1 MDLVQDVL
9 RGLAEAGSDVY
20 DPDVQMPW
28 DVDRCKYHVHATT
41 ALCARKVAPVSTRSR
56 LEQTATSTAQGLVGD
71 AHAPF
76 VCEPC
81 NKPFPSASA
90 LGGHKAS
97 PGHKKNAKNWSA
109 GAAQ

>member
-1 MDLVQDVL
+1 MDFVQDVL

-41 ALCARKVAPVSTRSR
+41 AQCARKVATVSTALR
-56 LEQTATSTAQGLVGD
+56 LETSVSAGQVGD
-71 AHAPF
+71 ARAHF

>member
-1 MDLVQDVL
+1 MEFVQDVL
-9 RGLAEAGSDVY
+9 RGLAEAGSEVY

-28 DVDRCKYHVHATT
+28 DLDRCRYHVHATT
-41 ALCARKVAPVSTRSR
+41 AQCARKVAPVAAEGR
-56 LEQTATSTAQGLVGD
+56 LNQTTLLTAQVGD
-71 AHAPF
+71 AHAHF

-97 PGHKKNAKNWSA
+97 PGHKKNVKDWGA